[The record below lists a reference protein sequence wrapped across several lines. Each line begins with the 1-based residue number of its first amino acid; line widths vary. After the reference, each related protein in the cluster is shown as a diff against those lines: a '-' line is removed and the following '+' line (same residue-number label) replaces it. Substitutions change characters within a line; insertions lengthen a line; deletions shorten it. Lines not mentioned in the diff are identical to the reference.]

1 LYPNPTINI
10 LFVEIM
16 NEAMP
21 AGRQELRIKNE
32 LQILDVKGK
41 VVHKSKIDSNK
52 LSIQIEDLAKGVYF
66 VKIGEQTEKFV
77 KD

>member
-1 LYPNPTINI
+1 
-10 LFVEIM
+10 M